1 MQGNDAWADG
11 AARSDP
17 SDAMETVTEEF
28 LPEEDEEVLLQPGE
42 RTLVQLVARGI
53 PDRQIAQQLGLSE
66 IQVRDQL
73 LTIFRKLAVAGL
85 LDQLVYN
92 GDQV

>member
-1 MQGNDAWADG
+1 
-11 AARSDP
+11 
-17 SDAMETVTEEF
+17 METVTEQF
-28 LPEEDEEVLLQPGE
+28 LPEEDEEVLLQSGE
-42 RTLVQLVARGI
+42 RTLVQLVAKGM
-53 PDRQIAQQLGLSE
+53 PDRQIAQHLGLSE

-92 GDQV
+92 GEEA

>member
-1 MQGNDAWADG
+1 
-11 AARSDP
+11 
-17 SDAMETVTEEF
+17 METVTEQF
-28 LPEEDEEVLLQPGE
+28 LPEEDEEVLLQSGE

-73 LTIFRKLAVAGL
+73 LTIFRKLAVAGM

-92 GDQV
+92 GEED

>member
-1 MQGNDAWADG
+1 
-11 AARSDP
+11 
-17 SDAMETVTEEF
+17 METVTEQF
-28 LPEEDEEVLLQPGE
+28 LPEEDEEVLLQSGE

-53 PDRQIAQQLGLSE
+53 PDRQIAQRLGLSE

-92 GDQV
+92 GEEV

>member
-1 MQGNDAWADG
+1 
-11 AARSDP
+11 
-17 SDAMETVTEEF
+17 METVTEEF

-92 GDQV
+92 GEEG

>member
-1 MQGNDAWADG
+1 MTLGR

-17 SDAMETVTEEF
+17 RDSMETVTEQF
-28 LPEEDEEVLLQPGE
+28 LPEEDEEVLLQSGE

-53 PDRQIAQQLGLSE
+53 PDRQIAQHLGLSE

-92 GDQV
+92 GEEV

>member
-1 MQGNDAWADG
+1 
-11 AARSDP
+11 
-17 SDAMETVTEEF
+17 METVTEEF

-53 PDRQIAQQLGLSE
+53 PDRQIAQQLGLNE

-92 GDQV
+92 GDEV

>member
-1 MQGNDAWADG
+1 
-11 AARSDP
+11 
-17 SDAMETVTEEF
+17 METVTEQF
-28 LPEEDEEVLLQPGE
+28 LPEEDEEVLLQSGE

-53 PDRQIAQQLGLSE
+53 PDRQIAQHLGLSE

-92 GDQV
+92 GEEV

>member
-1 MQGNDAWADG
+1 
-11 AARSDP
+11 
-17 SDAMETVTEEF
+17 METVTEEF

>member
-1 MQGNDAWADG
+1 
-11 AARSDP
+11 
-17 SDAMETVTEEF
+17 METVTEQF
-28 LPEEDEEVLLQPGE
+28 PPEEDEEVLLQSGE

-53 PDRQIAQQLGLSE
+53 PDRQIAQHLGLSE

-92 GDQV
+92 GEEA

>member
-1 MQGNDAWADG
+1 
-11 AARSDP
+11 
-17 SDAMETVTEEF
+17 METVTEQI
-28 LPEEDEEVLLQPGE
+28 LPEGYEEVWLQSEE
-42 RTLVQLVARGI
+42 RTLVRLVARGV
-53 PDRQIAQQLGLSE
+53 PDRQIAQHLGLSE

-92 GDQV
+92 GEEA

>member
-1 MQGNDAWADG
+1 
-11 AARSDP
+11 
-17 SDAMETVTEEF
+17 METVTEQI
-28 LPEEDEEVLLQPGE
+28 LPEGYEEVWLQSEE
-42 RTLVQLVARGI
+42 RTLVRLVARGI
-53 PDRQIAQQLGLSE
+53 PDRQIAQHLGLSE

-92 GDQV
+92 GEEA

>member
-1 MQGNDAWADG
+1 
-11 AARSDP
+11 
-17 SDAMETVTEEF
+17 METVTEQF
-28 LPEEDEEVLLQPGE
+28 PPDEDEEVLLQSGE

-53 PDRQIAQQLGLSE
+53 PDRQIAQRLGLSE

-92 GDQV
+92 GEEV